1 MPNQTISKNNAFQVL
16 TELDKPTKD
25 YFFTLKEIQALHN
38 AVIHFIGNE
47 SNPQFKKD
55 IQTVHS
61 VLYGSLQ
68 IISTWIDQLDQQI
81 DAIADIAETADP
93 TALICA
99 IYNDFQHLDVDV
111 QHLKNLIKIAS
122 DAILQINPACFNH
135 VGVEISVIQWM
146 ISAIKHMTNQLQSDI
161 FSECDVL
168 EQLHPTMF
176 NTEV

>member
-1 MPNQTISKNNAFQVL
+1 MTF
-16 TELDKPTKD
+16 LD
-25 YFFTLKEIQALHN
+25 
-38 AVIHFIGNE
+38 
-47 SNPQFKKD
+47 
-55 IQTVHS
+55 
-61 VLYGSLQ
+61 
-68 IISTWIDQLDQQI
+68 
-81 DAIADIAETADP
+81 IADIAETADP
-93 TALICA
+93 TALIRA

-111 QHLKNLIKIAS
+111 QHLKNLIKIAN

-176 NTEV
+176 NAEV

>member
-47 SNPQFKKD
+47 SNPKFKTD
-55 IQTVHS
+55 IKTVHS
-61 VLYGSLQ
+61 VLHGSLQ
-68 IISTWIDQLDQQI
+68 IISSWIDQLDQQI

-99 IYNDFQHLDVDV
+99 IYNDFQHLDADV

-135 VGVEISVIQWM
+135 AGVEISVIQWM
-146 ISAIKHMTNQLQSDI
+146 IIAIQRMTIQLQTDI

-176 NTEV
+176 NAEV